1 MSGLV
6 VLKNNDIF
14 TDSLV
19 IAKETDNE
27 HESIVKN
34 LMNYYDKIKSIG
46 DLDFSDFK
54 SRKGAKHNEWINDN

>member
-1 MSGLV
+1 MNELV

-19 IAKETDNE
+19 IAKGTDNE
-27 HESIVKN
+27 HESVVKT
-34 LMNYYDKIKSIG
+34 LMNYQDKIKSIG

-54 SRKGAKHNEWINDN
+54 SGKGDKAQ